1 MCFTVR
7 AALAF
12 RPTALAALQDL
23 QLLARS
29 QLCAAEK
36 QCETFRDSFQYATMT
51 SVTVD
56 IVVWLRAAASSSIY
70 VGVEASRL
78 ARDRMTGTNG
88 ASKDRSRSPRK
99 VDASKLTEADLTDG
113 FSASEIFGSKTA
125 MSGYTYDDL
134 ICLPG
139 HINFGVHDVALGS
152 RFTKKIAL
160 KTPIVSSP
168 MDTVT
173 ESNMAIAMAL
183 EGGIGVIHTNLPIET
198 QAQEVARV
206 KKYKAGFILE
216 PRCVPPTM
224 TIEDLDKLKSTL
236 GFTGFPV
243 TENGQMGAKLLGLV
257 TKRDTDFIVDR
268 KTRLSQ
274 IMTPCANLV
283 TMFEGC
289 DLYEANDLLQKS
301 KKGKLPIITKSGL
314 LVALVAR
321 TDIKKNVDF
330 PNATKHPVNK
340 ELLVAAAIG
349 TRPAD
354 RERVKAL
361 VAAGVDAVVI
371 DSSQGDSVFQHE
383 MVKWIKSQFPDL
395 QVVAGNVVT
404 KKQAQNLIECGADA
418 LRVGMGIGSICTT
431 QEVCACGRAQ
441 ASAVY
446 NVAKLARL
454 YGVPILADGGI
465 SSPGH
470 IVKALSLGAGAAMC
484 GSLLAGT
491 AETPGEYFYSE
502 DGKRLKRYRGMGSID
517 AMKKGSDDRYFG
529 TAAAIKVA
537 QGVSGTVQDKG
548 SIHKYIP
555 YLTQGL
561 KHGMQ
566 DIGAQSVDQ
575 LQSMLQEGHL
585 RFELRSAAAQ
595 REGGVHGLHSF
606 ERKLFDS

>member
-1 MCFTVR
+1 
-7 AALAF
+7 
-12 RPTALAALQDL
+12 
-23 QLLARS
+23 
-29 QLCAAEK
+29 
-36 QCETFRDSFQYATMT
+36 
-51 SVTVD
+51 
-56 IVVWLRAAASSSIY
+56 
-70 VGVEASRL
+70 
-78 ARDRMTGTNG
+78 
-88 ASKDRSRSPRK
+88 
-99 VDASKLTEADLTDG
+99 
-113 FSASEIFGSKTA
+113 
-125 MSGYTYDDL
+125 
-134 ICLPG
+134 
-139 HINFGVHDVALGS
+139 
-152 RFTKKIAL
+152 
-160 KTPIVSSP
+160 
-168 MDTVT
+168 
-173 ESNMAIAMAL
+173 MAL

-404 KKQAQNLIECGADA
+404 KKQAQNLI
-418 LRVGMGIGSICTT
+418 
-431 QEVCACGRAQ
+431 
-441 ASAVY
+441 
-446 NVAKLARL
+446 
-454 YGVPILADGGI
+454 
-465 SSPGH
+465 
-470 IVKALSLGAGAAMC
+470 
-484 GSLLAGT
+484 
-491 AETPGEYFYSE
+491 
-502 DGKRLKRYRGMGSID
+502 
-517 AMKKGSDDRYFG
+517 
-529 TAAAIKVA
+529 
-537 QGVSGTVQDKG
+537 
-548 SIHKYIP
+548 
-555 YLTQGL
+555 
-561 KHGMQ
+561 
-566 DIGAQSVDQ
+566 
-575 LQSMLQEGHL
+575 
-585 RFELRSAAAQ
+585 
-595 REGGVHGLHSF
+595 
-606 ERKLFDS
+606 

>member
-1 MCFTVR
+1 
-7 AALAF
+7 
-12 RPTALAALQDL
+12 
-23 QLLARS
+23 
-29 QLCAAEK
+29 
-36 QCETFRDSFQYATMT
+36 
-51 SVTVD
+51 
-56 IVVWLRAAASSSIY
+56 
-70 VGVEASRL
+70 
-78 ARDRMTGTNG
+78 MTGTNG
-88 ASKDRSRSPRK
+88 TSKDRSRSPRK
-99 VDASKLTEADLTDG
+99 ELKVASKLTDADLCDG
-113 FSASEIFGSKTA
+113 FSAAEIFGSKTA

-139 HINFGVHDVALGS
+139 HINFGVHDVALGTKFS
-152 RFTKKIAL
+152 KKITL

-183 EGGIGVIHTNLPIET
+183 EGGIGVIHTNLPVET
-198 QAQEVARV
+198 QAAEVARV
-206 KKYKAGFILE
+206 KKFKAGFILE

-224 TIEDLDKLKSTL
+224 TVEELDKLKGTL

-257 TKRDTDFIVDR
+257 TKRDTDFIQDR

-274 IMTPCANLV
+274 IMTPAANLV
-283 TMFEGC
+283 TKLEGC
-289 DLYEANDLLQKS
+289 DLLEANETLQKS
-301 KKGKLPIITKSGL
+301 KKGKLPIVTKGGL

-354 RERVKAL
+354 RDRVKAL

-383 MVKWIKSQFPDL
+383 MVKWIKGTFPDL

-404 KKQAQNLIECGADA
+404 KRQAQHLIECGADA

-454 YGVPILADGGI
+454 HGVPILADGGI

-491 AETPGEYFYSE
+491 AETPGEYFYSD

-529 TAAAIKVA
+529 TAAVIKVA

-555 YLTQGL
+555 YLTQGI

-566 DIGAQSVDQ
+566 DIGAASVDK
-575 LQSMLQEGHL
+575 LQSMLQEGQL